1 MKVYVKS
8 VGDCMIKVGIC
19 GAPSSGKC
27 LKKGTRIIM
36 NDLSL
41 KCVEDIHIGDKL
53 LGVDGK
59 ERNVLSTTNG
69 IEQLYKIIQNKGSD
83 YYVTGNHILS
93 LVISGK
99 CGGYK
104 KDDIVNISVHDW
116 FNKTSQ
122 FKIRAKG
129 YTPKAINFPIK
140 TLPISPYYI
149 GLWLGDGHSNS
160 PERITTADIE
170 IIEYL
175 NEYAI
180 LLGITCKKVGNS
192 SYTYSIAGSVQNPY
206 MYLRETFRKMNLFNN
221 KHIPLLYKSSSIEQR
236 LELLAGIIDS
246 DGHVRNGY
254 VELCMKNTILVDDIV
269 FVARSLGFKCNITNT
284 RKTCTTTGYTDI
296 YKRITISGDLTSIP
310 TKVLR
315 KQCINKSPNKDFNRT
330 GINIQLDEIDEYYG
344 FELDGDQLFM
354 LEDFTVTH
362 NSTTAAGLFY
372 MYKRR
377 GERAELVT
385 EFIREELNR
394 GFKLGSVADQFRIYM
409 KQKEREDI
417 IPDEINIMITD
428 SPIYLSLYYALD
440 YARRADNQN
449 DENILFLF
457 EQIFKERNRYD
468 ILILLK
474 RTKEYVSDGT
484 RLQTAEE
491 SDKIYNEL
499 LIMFELLGI
508 GVILLDDSDTVVEE
522 IAELIDQNL

>member
-1 MKVYVKS
+1 
-8 VGDCMIKVGIC
+8 MIKVGIC

-27 LKKGTRIIM
+27 LKKGTRVIM
-36 NDLSL
+36 HDLSL
-41 KCVEDIHIGDKL
+41 KCVEDITVGDKL
-53 LGVDGK
+53 LGVNGE
-59 ERNVLSTTNG
+59 ERNVMSISNG
-69 IEQLYKIIQNKGSD
+69 VGQLYKIEQRKGD
-83 YYVTGNHILS
+83 NYYVTGNHILS
-93 LVISGK
+93 LVISGR
-99 CGGYK
+99 CGGHRAN
-104 KDDIVNISVHDW
+104 DIVHITVNDW
-116 FNKTSQ
+116 FNKTKE

-129 YTPKAINFPIK
+129 YTNKCIQFNTK
-140 TLPISPYYI
+140 VLPIEPYYL
-149 GLWLGDGHSNS
+149 GLWLGDGHSAN
-160 PERITTADIE
+160 PERITNSDDEVIN
-170 IIEYL
+170 YL
-175 NEYAI
+175 SEYANRYN
-180 LLGITCKKVGNS
+180 ITCKKVGNS
-192 SYTYSIAGSVQNPY
+192 LCTYSVTGGVIKPNK
-206 MYLRETFRKMNLFNN
+206 YLRNEFRKMNLINN
-221 KHIPLLYKSSSIEQR
+221 KHIPFIYKTSDVNQR
-236 LELLAGIIDS
+236 LELLAGIVDS
-246 DGHVRNGY
+246 DAHVANNCID
-254 VELCMKNTILVDDIV
+254 LCMKNTPLINDILIL
-269 FVARSLGFKCNITNT
+269 ARSLGFKCVI
-284 RKTCTTTGYTDI
+284 RDVSRTCTTNGYTDI
-296 YKRITISGDLTSIP
+296 YKRITISGDLKLIP
-310 TKVLR
+310 TKISR
-315 KQCINKSPNKDFNRT
+315 KIITTQSLKRDCNRT
-330 GINIQLDEIDEYYG
+330 RINIVADSIGEYYG

-508 GVILLDDSDTVVEE
+508 GVILLDDSDTVVEQ